1 MDWLHWLISLH
12 VNLKT
17 QDLPGFSSSL
27 SRDFNG
33 ADEGVPKSDTH
44 QYYSTMQQVLCLLKF
59 HHGTGEFD
67 CNCHKQFN
75 EESGN
80 QVEECK
86 LKVNYVAL
94 QQPPSPVREG
104 LEEGSSP
111 RPLMT
116 INTTNSTALHQ
127 QLVNVDVLNVNTVPS
142 EVYTSVPTI
151 VVWAKFISAQEI
163 TGVSFDDFARQEYIK
178 RELQEIVRILKNDE
192 EFQNKG
198 IHCPKGVLLHGP
210 PGTGKTL
217 LAKAIVGEAGLPFF
231 AANGTDFVEMFVG
244 VAASCVKDLFN
255 SSKSFLL
262 LQLFS
267 FTR

>member
-1 MDWLHWLISLH
+1 MSI
-12 VNLKT
+12 
-17 QDLPGFSSSL
+17 QFSSGGFQIGIFEATGSL

-33 ADEGVPKSDTH
+33 ADEGVPKSDSH
-44 QYYSTMQQVLCLLKF
+44 QYYSTMQQVMQNPQFMNMAERLGSAMMQLCF
-59 HHGTGEFD
+59 IIF
-67 CNCHKQFN
+67 
-75 EESGN
+75 
-80 QVEECK
+80 
-86 LKVNYVAL
+86 
-94 QQPPSPVREG
+94 R
-104 LEEGSSP
+104 
-111 RPLMT
+111 
-116 INTTNSTALHQ
+116 
-127 QLVNVDVLNVNTVPS
+127 
-142 EVYTSVPTI
+142 
-151 VVWAKFISAQEI
+151 AKFKSAQEI

-231 AANGTDFVEMFVG
+231 AANGTDFVEMFVE